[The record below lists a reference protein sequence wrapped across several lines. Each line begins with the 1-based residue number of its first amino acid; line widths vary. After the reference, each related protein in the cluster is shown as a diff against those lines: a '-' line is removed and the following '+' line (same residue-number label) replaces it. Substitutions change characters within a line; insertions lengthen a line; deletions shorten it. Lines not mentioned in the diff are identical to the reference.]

1 MTVKAHTYYIIFW
14 TSTYRGETSPSPP
27 WRRHWVRG
35 SCVRCGSVGR
45 VPAPVTR
52 RNELRVCTLFSD
64 DVDIMGSASDCD
76 CDCDDY

>member
-1 MTVKAHTYYIIFW
+1 MTMKAHTYYVIFG
-14 TSTYRGETSPSPP
+14 RPPIGGKLPPPP

-35 SCVRCGSVGR
+35 RCVRSGSVGR

-52 RNELRVCTLFSD
+52 RNQLRVCTLFSD

-76 CDCDDY
+76 DY